1 MQDNTQLQPK
11 KLTSW
16 KNEPTIEVLKRD
28 FEASKQT
35 HIVQANKVIRWN
47 DIRNVTGKSK
57 PVKIK
62 GRSSIQPKLVR
73 RQAEWRYPAL
83 SEPFLNSEK
92 IFQVNPRTFEDLD
105 AAKQNEILL
114 NYQFDVKLNKVMRIV
129 FFIGY
134 IIGFFRCFSNS
145 IIPAKVA
152 MALM

>member
-1 MQDNTQLQPK
+1 MQDNTQLQSK

-114 NYQFDVKLNKVMRIV
+114 NYQFDIKLNKVKFIDDYVRTVVDEGSCIV
-129 FFIGY
+129 QVGWERLTI
-134 IIGFFRCFSNS
+134 
-145 IIPAKVA
+145 KET
-152 MALM
+152 